1 MKKNKELVSLVFLLI
16 VLSFYQIINLN
27 ANYGYGDDFAQYI
40 LQSQS
45 LFVDSID
52 EYMLQTDLNSYSDV
66 QIGPNAYPVGFPL
79 LLKFISFFS
88 GEKFQYYKIAN
99 IFLFNVFIILTFL
112 IVSKK
117 SKLYGLLVSLLLIA
131 SEEIFM
137 LSNSIE
143 SDLMFSVF
151 CLLSLYFFERK
162 ELIKE
167 SKIPLIIAFLSLLI
181 KVQGII
187 LIFVL
192 TIIYYKNNQLK
203 QYVKIYAGFLLTYLI
218 VYFSKY
224 GYLFG
229 EYKDHIR
236 QFSPF
241 FKNTLYNLKILSYSI
256 TPVELSLDFL
266 IYLFSLLIVL
276 ILLRCILNINTF
288 NIHYLFIVSYFSFY
302 SVYLNQQGI
311 RFLLLLVPSIFVVL
325 FELTR
330 IKIFKINLVEMVLIG
345 LLVLNL
351 TFINI
356 SKTAPQNLAFNLE
369 SKELY
374 SYLIKEVRDDEYIA
388 FQKPRLLRLAT
399 NKKVFYLDESSI
411 LKKPNYIVV
420 RKDDEKNY
428 PLEAL
433 KDFYLVDELKS
444 YEIYKINN

>member
-1 MKKNKELVSLVFLLI
+1 MRTFYLILTKHKDVFALIFSIILSLIMLVNGNSDNIRFLRSKANRIFTYLYSPITWVRTMALIEEEASLLREKNLQ
-16 VLSFYQIINLN
+16 LSFQLESMKH
-27 ANYGYGDDFAQYI
+27 
-40 LQSQS
+40 L
-45 LFVDSID
+45 LD
-52 EYMLQTDLNSYSDV
+52 E
-66 QIGPNAYPVGFPL
+66 
-79 LLKFISFFS
+79 
-88 GEKFQYYKIAN
+88 
-99 IFLFNVFIILTFL
+99 
-112 IVSKK
+112 
-117 SKLYGLLVSLLLIA
+117 
-131 SEEIFM
+131 
-137 LSNSIE
+137 
-143 SDLMFSVF
+143 
-151 CLLSLYFFERK
+151 
-162 ELIKE
+162 
-167 SKIPLIIAFLSLLI
+167 
-181 KVQGII
+181 
-187 LIFVL
+187 
-192 TIIYYKNNQLK
+192 NNQLK

-330 IKIFKINLVEMVLIG
+330 IKIFKINLVEMVLIV